1 MLKPNKLANNN
12 FLSSL
17 DLSTDEVLHILDLA
31 NNFKNKKLNIDLG
44 NKVLGL
50 IFDKSSTRTRVSF
63 QVAMT
68 RLGGTTIDLN
78 PTTSQIGRG
87 EPIKDTARVL
97 SRYCDVIAIRTFDHS
112 DLEEYAKWSTKPVIN
127 ALTDLEHPCQAL
139 ADFMTIKEEFLDF
152 KDVVLT
158 FIGDGNNVANSL
170 ILCGALLGVEV
181 RIACP
186 KGYEPNSLLIDK
198 AYEIY
203 KNKNLLKITNDPNTA
218 VLGANVLYT
227 DVWSSMGE
235 ENQKEEKDKYLPSF
249 FISQI
254 LDVVTLEKLKF
265 SKADIAKTKLLR
277 KWHLF
282 LKNKNIA
289 QLDEFDR
296 FKLHQELEMFLP
308 SFIFY
313 LPQNSQLDWLHKW
326 RDNDDKLFHPSNLVN
341 GDLIKKNLEIKDGPI
356 LGELLQYLS
365 QELAYKRLNNFDE
378 AIYKAKQWI
387 EQNAPKCD

>member
-1 MLKPNKLANNN
+1 MLKPNKLANKN

-17 DLSTDEVLHILDLA
+17 DMSTEEVLHVLELA
-31 NNFKNKKLNIDLG
+31 RSFKNKDLNLKLDS
-44 NKVLGL
+44 KVLGL

-63 QVAMT
+63 QVAMSK
-68 RLGGTTIDLN
+68 LGGTTIDLN

-139 ADFMTIKEEFLDF
+139 ADFLTIHEEFLDF

-186 KGYEPNSLLIDK
+186 KGYEPKSQIIEK

-203 KNKNLLKITNDPNTA
+203 KNKDLLKITNDPNIA

-235 ENQKEEKDKYLPSF
+235 ENKKAEKDKF
-249 FISQI
+249 FNGFTI
-254 LDVVTLEKLKF
+254 
-265 SKADIAKTKLLR
+265 
-277 KWHLF
+277 
-282 LKNKNIA
+282 
-289 QLDEFDR
+289 
-296 FKLHQELEMFLP
+296 
-308 SFIFY
+308 
-313 LPQNSQLDWLHKW
+313 
-326 RDNDDKLFHPSNLVN
+326 DNDLVN
-341 GDLIKKNLEIKDGPI
+341 KAEKNAIILHCLPAYRSKEITDEVFESSNSRIFKQAENRMHAQQALLSCI
-356 LGELLQYLS
+356 LS
-365 QELAYKRLNNFDE
+365 
-378 AIYKAKQWI
+378 
-387 EQNAPKCD
+387 

>member
-1 MLKPNKLANNN
+1 MFQPIKLASQN

-17 DLSTDEVLHILDLA
+17 DTSCEEFLYILEIA
-31 NNFKNKKLNIDLG
+31 KKFKNKDLNIKLKE
-44 NKVLGL
+44 KVLGL

-63 QVAMT
+63 QVAMS
-68 RLGGTTIDLN
+68 RLGGTTVDLN

-87 EPIKDTARVL
+87 EPIRDTARVL
-97 SRYCDVIAIRTFDHS
+97 SRYCDVLAIRTFKQT
-112 DLEEYAKWSTKPVIN
+112 DLEEYAKWSSKPVIN

-186 KGYEPNSLLIDK
+186 KGYEPNSFLIDK

-203 KNKNLLKITNDPNTA
+203 ENKNLLKITNDPDTA

-235 ENQKEEKDKYLPSF
+235 ENQKEKKEKD
-249 FISQI
+249 
-254 LDVVTLEKLKF
+254 
-265 SKADIAKTKLLR
+265 
-277 KWHLF
+277 F
-282 LKNKNIA
+282 LGFNI
-289 QLDEFDR
+289 DE
-296 FKLHQELEMFLP
+296 
-308 SFIFY
+308 
-313 LPQNSQLDWLHKW
+313 
-326 RDNDDKLFHPSNLVN
+326 NLVRN
-341 GDLIKKNLEIKDGPI
+341 ADKDAIILHCLPAYRDKEITDEVIESKKSRIFEQAENRMHVQQALLTCI
-356 LGELLQYLS
+356 LS
-365 QELAYKRLNNFDE
+365 
-378 AIYKAKQWI
+378 
-387 EQNAPKCD
+387 

>member
-1 MLKPNKLANNN
+1 MLKPNKLANKN

-17 DLSTDEVLHILDLA
+17 DMSTEEVLHVLELA
-31 NNFKNKKLNIDLG
+31 RSFKNKDLNLKLDS
-44 NKVLGL
+44 KVLGL

-63 QVAMT
+63 QVAMSK
-68 RLGGTTIDLN
+68 LGGITIDLN

-139 ADFMTIKEEFLDF
+139 ADFLTIHEEFLDF

-186 KGYEPNSLLIDK
+186 KGYEPKSQIIEK

-203 KNKNLLKITNDPNTA
+203 KNKDLLKITNDPNIA

-235 ENQKEEKDKYLPSF
+235 ENKKAEKDKF
-249 FISQI
+249 FNGFTI
-254 LDVVTLEKLKF
+254 
-265 SKADIAKTKLLR
+265 
-277 KWHLF
+277 
-282 LKNKNIA
+282 
-289 QLDEFDR
+289 
-296 FKLHQELEMFLP
+296 
-308 SFIFY
+308 
-313 LPQNSQLDWLHKW
+313 
-326 RDNDDKLFHPSNLVN
+326 DNDLVN
-341 GDLIKKNLEIKDGPI
+341 KAEKNAIILHCLPAYRSKEITDEVFESEKNRIFDQAENR
-356 LGELLQYLS
+356 LHVQQALLSCLLQ
-365 QELAYKRLNNFDE
+365 
-378 AIYKAKQWI
+378 
-387 EQNAPKCD
+387 

>member
-1 MLKPNKLANNN
+1 MLKPNKLSNKN

-17 DLSTDEVLHILDLA
+17 DMSVEEIIYSLELA
-31 NNFKNKKLNIDLG
+31 KKFKKKELNIQFK

-63 QVAMT
+63 QVAMS

-87 EPIKDTARVL
+87 EPIRDTARVL
-97 SRYCDVIAIRTFDHS
+97 SRYCDVIAIRTFNQS

-139 ADFMTIKEEFLDF
+139 ADFMTIKEEFIDF
-152 KDVVLT
+152 RKVVLT

-186 KGYEPNSLLIDK
+186 RGYEPNPSVVKK
-198 AYEIY
+198 ASEIY
-203 KNKNLLKITNDPNTA
+203 GDKNLLRITNDINNA

-235 ENQKEEKDKYLPSF
+235 ENKMDKKDKDF
-249 FISQI
+249 NGFTI
-254 LDVVTLEKLKF
+254 
-265 SKADIAKTKLLR
+265 
-277 KWHLF
+277 
-282 LKNKNIA
+282 N
-289 QLDEFDR
+289 
-296 FKLHQELEMFLP
+296 
-308 SFIFY
+308 
-313 LPQNSQLDWLHKW
+313 
-326 RDNDDKLFHPSNLVN
+326 SNLV
-341 GDLIKKNLEIKDGPI
+341 KKADKDAIILHCLPAYRSKEITDEVIESSNSRIFEQAENRMHAQQALLSCI
-356 LGELLQYLS
+356 LS
-365 QELAYKRLNNFDE
+365 
-378 AIYKAKQWI
+378 
-387 EQNAPKCD
+387 